1 MAETINDNVN
11 VTGGFSAGNW
21 LFGTAKVPISSTTG
35 PSMQSVQGLNP
46 MGTGEGYPSMGLIG
60 LVTSRSAY
68 PGHRVKGV
76 SLAGPSGETGTLQP
90 TSLDIYIYRN
100 TEVTTDVHWMVWREP

>member
-21 LFGTAKVPISSTTG
+21 LFGTAKVPISSTTE

-46 MGTGEGYPSMGLIG
+46 MGTGEGYPSMGLGG

-68 PGHRVKGV
+68 PGHRVKGDRKSTRLNSSHV
-76 SLAGPSGETGTLQP
+76 KISYAVFCLKKKTAPNPS
-90 TSLDIYIYRN
+90 YIAH
-100 TEVTTDVHWMVWREP
+100 D